1 LPNDNLELFIKWVD
15 ALPQRFKIPAM
26 RQAVLWA
33 ALIGLGGC
41 SPDRDKTLIDCQKD
55 ADRFFQGS
63 QADDPENPRSQY
75 IIGCMAANDYDFNV
89 EPKHCDSRFP
99 FSTQA
104 ACYTSK
110 NWIDRI
116 MDQFHQH

>member
-1 LPNDNLELFIKWVD
+1 M
-15 ALPQRFKIPAM
+15 PAM
-26 RQAVLWA
+26 RQAILLV

-41 SPDRDKTLIDCQKD
+41 LPDRDKTLIDCQKD

-75 IIGCMAANDYDFNV
+75 IIGCMAANGYDFNV
-89 EPKHCDSRFP
+89 EPKHCDSRFAFP
-99 FSTQA
+99 IQT

-110 NWIDRI
+110 NWLDRI
-116 MDQFHQH
+116 IGQFRQH